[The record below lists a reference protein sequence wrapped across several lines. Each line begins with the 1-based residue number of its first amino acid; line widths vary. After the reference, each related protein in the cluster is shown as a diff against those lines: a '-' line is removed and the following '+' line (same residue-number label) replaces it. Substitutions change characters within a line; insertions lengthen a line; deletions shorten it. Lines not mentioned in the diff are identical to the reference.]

1 MGSAKYT
8 ELGVFLRSRR
18 DRIRPAD
25 VGLPSGPRRRVPGL
39 RRDEVAQLAGASV
52 EYYIELERGA
62 GSQPS
67 EQMLAALARA
77 LRLTADER
85 DYLYHLADRPV
96 PVHGGATAHVHPGM
110 LDLLD
115 RLTSTPAQV
124 ITDLHVTLVQ
134 NPLAVALL
142 GDHSGF
148 RGVRASFVHRW
159 FTEPDARRLYP
170 EADHEAQSR
179 AFVAD
184 LRAAAARR
192 AGNDLEARSMIRSLL
207 EVSAEFAAQSSGAT
221 SDSAP
226 TASPRWLRM
235 GAATVDIVGGPVRS
249 GLGTVTAQ
257 TPSLRTVAGSRRR
270 VLSSAAPASAV
281 PHLAGGVGEQGYADP
296 GPGEGQPAAD
306 PVVDRVAFYRDVLGR
321 PTTPTRTSCAAPR
334 SPRPD
339 AVLRVQRRS
348 GGATGGRRNGS
359 SPRRRPGDPRVQRE
373 RGRGLTAAEHVTES
387 YSS

>member
-1 MGSAKYT
+1 MASGTYT

-18 DRIRPAD
+18 ERIRPAD

-52 EYYIELERGA
+52 DYYNELERGA

-67 EQMLAALARA
+67 EQMVAALARA

-96 PVHGGATAHVHPGM
+96 PAAGSAASHVHPGM
-110 LDLLD
+110 LDLLT

-148 RGVRASFVHRW
+148 RGARASFVHRW
-159 FTEPDARRLYP
+159 FTDPAARNLYP
-170 EADHEAQSR
+170 EADHGEQSR

-192 AGNDLEARSMIRSLL
+192 DSKDTEASSMIGSLL
-207 EVSAEFAAQSSGAT
+207 GSSREFADLWADHDVAFRRNDRKRLNHPAIGLIEVNCLSLFSEDGRQRLLWFTPAVGT
-221 SDSAP
+221 DSADALDLLAVIG
-226 TASPRWLRM
+226 TQQ
-235 GAATVDIVGGPVRS
+235 IV
-249 GLGTVTAQ
+249 
-257 TPSLRTVAGSRRR
+257 
-270 VLSSAAPASAV
+270 
-281 PHLAGGVGEQGYADP
+281 E
-296 GPGEGQPAAD
+296 
-306 PVVDRVAFYRDVLGR
+306 
-321 PTTPTRTSCAAPR
+321 PTR
-334 SPRPD
+334 
-339 AVLRVQRRS
+339 
-348 GGATGGRRNGS
+348 
-359 SPRRRPGDPRVQRE
+359 
-373 RGRGLTAAEHVTES
+373 
-387 YSS
+387 